1 MSDETT
7 AVIAD
12 RYRLE
17 ELIGRGAAGEVW
29 RAHDE
34 RADWAVA
41 VKILTAGPHTGLTEY
56 VQAVAK
62 VIHPNVAMVLDIG
75 AQDGAPY
82 LVMEYLT
89 GLSLGEELA
98 GHGPLGVVEA
108 CDLVGQAASG
118 LDAAHREG
126 IVHGAVDLGSL
137 RRAGGGVLK
146 VTGFGRHPEG
156 AATATPYR
164 APEQLDGPAVPA
176 SDLYALGCVL
186 YELLCSRP
194 PFTGEPDELAALH
207 RGADPEP
214 PTAHRPAIP
223 AELEE
228 LILSMLDK
236 DPAARPRSGE
246 TVRRRLASIARPGAT
261 QRTGPLPAMTDAHGV
276 PVTGLPG
283 SPGEPD
289 LETTDATAATAVHG
303 APGRAGDTAVYDGPL
318 VEKPADERVQNR
330 RLVIQLVAALAV
342 IGAVTA
348 GFLVLSGRDRPVA
361 APTSAE
367 PSVPAV
373 TETPSLG
380 TVETVYPTPTPL
392 DPNGVVATF
401 GPGGPDDAV
410 NPPVPRDTTN
420 LRQLPPGGWTRFLS
434 HMEQALSAQQ
444 QQDGI
449 GAPLAEETRRRIAEA
464 MAEARQGREE
474 EARQR
479 TLALAADLVR
489 AEQSGE
495 LTQGGALSAFLTEW
509 GLRG

>member
-17 ELIGRGAAGEVW
+17 ELIGRGPAGEVW

-75 AQDGAPY
+75 AHDGAPY

-89 GLSLGEELA
+89 GRSLGEELA

-126 IVHGAVDLGSL
+126 IVHGAVDPGSL

-146 VTGFGRHPEG
+146 VTGFGRHPSG
-156 AATATPYR
+156 TATATPYR

-176 SDLYALGCVL
+176 SDLYALGCVM

-194 PFTGEPDELAALH
+194 PFTGEPDDLAALH
-207 RGADPEP
+207 RGTAPEP

-236 DPAARPRSGE
+236 RPAARPRSGE
-246 TVRRRLASIARPGAT
+246 AVRRRLASIARPGAT

-276 PVTGLPG
+276 PVTGQRLVH
-283 SPGEPD
+283 EPD
-289 LETTDATAATAVHG
+289 LEDTAVHG
-303 APGRAGDTAVYDGPL
+303 SPGRAGDTAVYDAAL
-318 VEKPADERVQNR
+318 VEEPAGERVQNR
-330 RLVIQLVAALAV
+330 RLLLQLVAALAV
-342 IGAVTA
+342 IGAVVV
-348 GFLVLSGRDRPVA
+348 GFMVLSGREQPVA
-361 APTSAE
+361 APAPAASPAG
-367 PSVPAV
+367 PALPAV
-373 TETPSLG
+373 TETPSPG
-380 TVETVYPTPTPL
+380 AVETVYPTPTLL
-392 DPNGVVATF
+392 DPNGVVATL
-401 GPGGPDDAV
+401 GPDGPA
-410 NPPVPRDTTN
+410 NPPAPRDTTN
-420 LRQLPPGGWTRFLS
+420 LRQTPPGGWIRFLS
-434 HMEQALSAQQ
+434 HMEQSLEAQQ

-449 GAPLAEETRRRIAEA
+449 GAPLAEETRRRIGEA

-479 TLALAADLVR
+479 VLALAADLGR

-495 LTQGGALSAFLTEW
+495 LTEGGALSAFLTEW